1 MFGYTEVLQVI
12 GAMIIFSL
20 ILMTSNSMILRNSTM
35 QVEGELEQE
44 TIALAQDII
53 EEARIK
59 EFDANTSAPLPPT
72 QIPGGFT
79 STADLGPDSGE
90 NPSNRNEFDDF
101 DDFNGYT
108 EDVETEHGTFT
119 ISTEVFYVN
128 SGTFTSSSSPTTF
141 KKMVVTITN
150 ALLVDGSDNMK
161 EYKFEFIR
169 NYYAD

>member
-1 MFGYTEVLQVI
+1 MIGYTEVLQVI

-20 ILMTSNSMILRNSTM
+20 ILMTSNSMILRNTQM

-59 EFDANTSAPLPPT
+59 EFDENTSAPLPPT
-72 QIPGGFT
+72 SIPGGFT
-79 STADLGPDSGE
+79 SAGSLGPESGE
-90 NPSNRNEFDDF
+90 SQRNLYDDF
-101 DDFNGYT
+101 DDYHGHT
-108 EDVETEHGTFT
+108 ETVETEQGEFT
-119 ISTEVFYVN
+119 IDTEVFYVN
-128 SGTFTSSSSPTTF
+128 SGSFTASGSPTTF

-150 ALLVDGSDNMK
+150 KFLVDGSDNMK
-161 EYKFEFIR
+161 KYQFEFIR

>member
-53 EEARIK
+53 EEARVK
-59 EFDANTSAPLPPT
+59 EFDATTVGSLPPT
-72 QIPGGFT
+72 TIPGGFT
-79 STADLGPDSGE
+79 APGGLGPSGGAAE
-90 NPSNRNEFDDF
+90 DERHEFNDF
-101 DDFNGYT
+101 DDYDGYT
-108 EDVETEHGTFT
+108 ETVETEHGEFT
-119 ISTEVFYVN
+119 ISTEVFYVDPN
-128 SGTFTSSSSPTTF
+128 TFAPTGNRTTF

-161 EYKFEFIR
+161 QYQFEFIR

>member
-1 MFGYTEVLQVI
+1 MIGYTEVLQVI

-20 ILMTSNSMILRNSTM
+20 ILMTSNSMILRNTQM

-59 EFDANTSAPLPPT
+59 EFDENTSAPLPPT

-79 STADLGPDSGE
+79 SSANLGTDGESGR
-90 NPSNRNEFDDF
+90 SQYDDF
-101 DDFNGYT
+101 DDYDGHNETVTT
-108 EDVETEHGTFT
+108 EQGDF
-119 ISTEVFYVN
+119 IIDTEVFYVN
-128 SGTFTSSSSPTTF
+128 PGSFTASGSPTTF

-150 ALLVDGSDNMK
+150 QFLVDGSDNMK

>member
-1 MFGYTEVLQVI
+1 MIGYTEVLQVI

-20 ILMTSNSMILRNSTM
+20 ILMTSNSMILRNTSM

-59 EFDANTSAPLPPT
+59 EFDENTSAPLPPT
-72 QIPGGFT
+72 KIPGGFT
-79 STADLGPDSGE
+79 SGGGLGPDSGE
-90 NPSNRNEFDDF
+90 SQRNQFDDF
-101 DDFNGYT
+101 DDYHEYLET
-108 EDVETEHGTFT
+108 VETEHGEFE
-119 ISTEVFYVN
+119 IEAEVFYVN
-128 SGTFTSSSSPTTF
+128 SGSFTNSASPTTF

-150 ALLVDGSDNMK
+150 KFLVDGSDNLK

>member
-20 ILMTSNSMILRNSTM
+20 ILMTSNSMIIRNSTM

-59 EFDANTSAPLPPT
+59 EFDTNTSAPLPPT

-79 STADLGPDSGE
+79 SAGSLGPESGE
-90 NPSNRNEFDDF
+90 SDRNQFDDF
-101 DDFNGYT
+101 DDYDGHT
-108 EDVETEHGTFT
+108 ETVTTEHGDFT
-119 ISTEVFYVN
+119 ISTEVFYVDKN
-128 SGTFTSSSSPTTF
+128 TFTKVGSPTTF